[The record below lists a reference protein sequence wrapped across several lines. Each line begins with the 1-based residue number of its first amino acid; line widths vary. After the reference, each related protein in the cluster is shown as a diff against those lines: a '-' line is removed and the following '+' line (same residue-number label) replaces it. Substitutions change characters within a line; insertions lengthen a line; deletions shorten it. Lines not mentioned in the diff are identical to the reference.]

1 MILMPSMIPSSFA
14 LSDELFP
21 FLEAGDPDSSPGES
35 VDSPRRVA
43 ARAAV
48 EKLQQASLE
57 KKDGHLAQLVVETQ
71 FSDKHEVFGAHLATR
86 SVSAPAGAVIV
97 GAVHK
102 YPTLNVLTKGRV
114 IMVSEHGRRVLVA
127 PCMYMQEANV
137 KKAGWVVEDCTL
149 TNVVMMPDAAATQ
162 EAADLAVR
170 AFHTADN
177 YKDLNISTGERM
189 SLERSA

>member
-1 MILMPSMIPSSFA
+1 MILMPSMIPNAFA

-21 FLEAGDPDSSPGES
+21 LLDAEAPDSSPNEP

-48 EKLQQASLE
+48 EKLQQASLA
-57 KKDGHLAQLVVETQ
+57 KTDGPRAEMIVSTE
-71 FSDKHEVFGAHLATR
+71 FSDKHAVFGAHLATR
-86 SVSAPAGAVIV
+86 SVSAPAGSVIV

-102 YPTLNVLTKGRV
+102 YPTLNVLMKGRV
-114 IMVSEHGRRVLVA
+114 IMVSEHGRRTLIA

-137 KKAGWVVEDCTL
+137 KKAGWVIEDCTL
-149 TNVVMMPDAAATQ
+149 TNVVMMPEASPTQ

-170 AFHTADN
+170 NFHTADD
-177 YKDLNISTGERM
+177 YKDLNISTSERQL
-189 SLERSA
+189 LEEGA